1 MHVFFARVEQ
11 SLLQGGPKPLG
22 YVRYHDD
29 ILSIHCSQ
37 SSMYTFY
44 AELKRLA
51 QPVFKVVVEQVAHTG
66 NTVDFLDMSI
76 SFSGDSLTIEATQC
90 KPITPL
96 CPSSAHHKNVHQ
108 SWPSSVCSRVY
119 NISDSKQAAMLK
131 LCNRYKH
138 ANTHP
143 ETLKRF
149 ESWSPSPRKA
159 MVNSGSDPTRKPFV
173 LRYHPLLPRVLQRA
187 LTSTPIPV
195 ECGLRIMPAWQNAL
209 PSLGSIIAKC
219 NRDKVKRR
227 EGWREGFLCVSNTP
241 DRSLRSV
248 YGLTSLCTQ

>member
-1 MHVFFARVEQ
+1 MAKDSFQVRDLLSETHVNSSCRIVKTDLKDFYLSGEPV
-11 SLLQGGPKPLG
+11 
-22 YVRYHDD
+22 D
-29 ILSIHCSQ
+29 ISQ
-37 SSMYTFY
+37 
-44 AELKRLA
+44 
-51 QPVFKVVVEQVAHTG
+51 
-66 NTVDFLDMSI
+66 TV
-76 SFSGDSLTIEATQC
+76 
-90 KPITPL
+90 
-96 CPSSAHHKNVHQ
+96 
-108 SWPSSVCSRVY
+108 
-119 NISDSKQAAMLK
+119 SKLV
-131 LCNRYKH
+131 
-138 ANTHP
+138 
-143 ETLKRF
+143 

-227 EGWREGFLCVSNTP
+227 EGWRVGFLCVSNTP